1 MFLILVILLIFLI
14 KSSKKWF
21 PGRFAAKNVL
31 NSLKTSQ
38 LSPETPP
45 ALTKDF
51 HDSSVLETSLEQK
64 KVKKGIKGRKMA
76 EKDTKSIKMAQK
88 RPETSQNG
96 TGPSLELPGTSK
108 TLL

>member
-21 PGRFAAKNVL
+21 PGWFAAKNVL
-31 NSLKTSQ
+31 NYLKTSQ

-76 EKDTKSIKMAQK
+76 EKDTKSIKMA
-88 RPETSQNG
+88 
-96 TGPSLELPGTSK
+96 
-108 TLL
+108 